1 VNAAAYA
8 LLSALAGAFGAL
20 VGVYLTHR
28 FAGDRETAK
37 DHRQVSHERN
47 RWLRDEKR
55 ECYFHAVRSL
65 IRLRSIGA
73 QAKKPKYLKLPE
85 DVPGP
90 WFDEVAEA
98 NAWLTALHTCCGE
111 EQYDEIGS
119 VLAELANVSRWLV
132 GFRPSG
138 TVSSQRYVHMFS
150 DNGLMDCE
158 LFVDLISELECAVS
172 NCARHEFQL
181 SPVLDT
187 VDHSNKRTRLRERE
201 AV

>member
-1 VNAAAYA
+1 MNGAAYA
-8 LLSALAGAFGAL
+8 LFSAFAGASFAL
-20 VGVYLTHR
+20 LGVYLTHR
-28 FAGDRETAK
+28 FTSDRETAK
-37 DHRQVSHERN
+37 DYRQISHERN
-47 RWLRDEKR
+47 RWLRDQKR
-55 ECYFHAVRSL
+55 ECYFHAVRCL

-85 DVPGP
+85 DVPGS

-98 NAWLTALHTCCGE
+98 NAWLSALHTCCGE

-138 TVSSQRYVHMFS
+138 TKSSRKYIHVLS

-158 LFVDLISELECAVS
+158 EFVDLISHIECVVS

-181 SPVLDT
+181 SPILDT
-187 VDHSNKRTRLRERE
+187 VGHSNKCTRLSDNE
-201 AV
+201 AR